1 MKNYKLIEEKY
12 LENEQSKALVLEHNK
27 TKAKVF
33 IMPNEDDN
41 KVFGIGFRTP
51 PKSSNGVC
59 HIIEHCVL
67 NGSKKYRTR
76 EPFMDMVKGSLN
88 TFLNAMTYPDKTIY
102 PVASRNDQDFRNL
115 TDLYLDAVFNPKV
128 KEDEKI
134 FKQEGWRYHLEDDK
148 LSYKGVVYNEM
159 RGSMSSLESQVYR
172 SIYKELQPDTIYAFN
187 SGGDPYQIP
196 SLSYGEFLDYYKEFY
211 HPTNSYIFLYG
222 NMDYEEYLDYIDRD
236 YLSNYEYRDVHSH
249 LEKQEYFGET
259 RYSVN
264 YLNTAKEMKPNEAFI
279 SYTTLLGDAED
290 SKIRILS
297 NLVSSILINNES
309 SPIKQRLMASGIL
322 DVIFSASQNTNQCSF
337 SLVAKNIN
345 PENRDEFV
353 NIIEEEL
360 EKIVVEGLDKDLVLA
375 ELNSYKFDLKEKG
388 GYPTKGIAY
397 FTNAFESWLYDQSPI
412 DAIDIEKDLQY
423 IENNLDLNLIENFI
437 KNNILNS
444 KHKSIVSHIPKQGLN
459 AQKDKEV
466 AELLEEKKNNLS
478 QVELEDLE
486 KSREEMEAF
495 QNRENTEE
503 EKATIPRL
511 AKSDVNTHLPRIDRK
526 VISKD
531 TYTIL
536 SHDLPTSGVDYID
549 LVFDIGH
556 INNPEEIMY
565 TNLLTTVLGQMDTE
579 NYTYSDLNKAV
590 YLRTGGISA
599 SVKTYKNYENDDFY
613 KKVKLST
620 KIFTENI
627 KEASD
632 LIKEILTKTKFDNL
646 NRLKEIILEIKAY
659 QEIGLYQSAHALMMT
674 RASSNHLAFFKYNE
688 YVNGI
693 DYMLFIK
700 ELAEKDPAEI
710 AEKLEDTYNKIFA
723 RNKLLVNVASTFENE
738 ELLGELENLAES
750 FENKIYEEKVFE
762 FTAKKK
768 SEGFSTSADV
778 NYVSYGNNLN
788 MDFDSKLI
796 VLNNLVSN
804 EYLYS
809 EIRAKGGAYGAG
821 MVARNVGNFAT
832 FSYRDPNLERTLDIY
847 RNIPTY
853 LENVKLSEKDLLPYI
868 IGAVGRIDPPLTEK
882 MKSNL
887 DMSLYISNDSI
898 ERIENDIENALNAD
912 MDYIKSQA
920 NNLRNLLD
928 TSSLAI
934 LGNKNTIEENKDLFD
949 EIIEL

>member
-264 YLNTAKEMKPNEAFI
+264 YLNTAKEMKTNEAFI

-353 NIIEEEL
+353 NIIQAANYTAIITD
-360 EKIVVEGLDKDLVLA
+360 KNGKTVEREWSNSNRFLNGKADKPEGINVIGGKTGTTQAAGYCLVML
-375 ELNSYKFDLKEKG
+375 S
-388 GYPTKGIAY
+388 
-397 FTNAFESWLYDQSPI
+397 
-412 DAIDIEKDLQY
+412 
-423 IENNLDLNLIENFI
+423 
-437 KNNILNS
+437 KNEQEQE
-444 KHKSIVSHIPKQGLN
+444 IVSVVLKAGGP
-459 AQKDKEV
+459 
-466 AELLEEKKNNLS
+466 S
-478 QVELEDLE
+478 DL
-486 KSREEMEAF
+486 
-495 QNRENTEE
+495 
-503 EKATIPRL
+503 
-511 AKSDVNTHLPRIDRK
+511 
-526 VISKD
+526 
-531 TYTIL
+531 Y
-536 SHDLPTSGVDYID
+536 
-549 LVFDIGH
+549 
-556 INNPEEIMY
+556 
-565 TNLLTTVLGQMDTE
+565 LLT
-579 NYTYSDLNKAV
+579 
-590 YLRTGGISA
+590 R
-599 SVKTYKNYENDDFY
+599 
-613 KKVKLST
+613 
-620 KIFTENI
+620 
-627 KEASD
+627 
-632 LIKEILTKTKFDNL
+632 EIL
-646 NRLKEIILEIKAY
+646 
-659 QEIGLYQSAHALMMT
+659 QE
-674 RASSNHLAFFKYNE
+674 F
-688 YVNGI
+688 
-693 DYMLFIK
+693 
-700 ELAEKDPAEI
+700 
-710 AEKLEDTYNKIFA
+710 
-723 RNKLLVNVASTFENE
+723 
-738 ELLGELENLAES
+738 
-750 FENKIYEEKVFE
+750 
-762 FTAKKK
+762 
-768 SEGFSTSADV
+768 
-778 NYVSYGNNLN
+778 NN
-788 MDFDSKLI
+788 
-796 VLNNLVSN
+796 
-804 EYLYS
+804 
-809 EIRAKGGAYGAG
+809 
-821 MVARNVGNFAT
+821 
-832 FSYRDPNLERTLDIY
+832 
-847 RNIPTY
+847 
-853 LENVKLSEKDLLPYI
+853 
-868 IGAVGRIDPPLTEK
+868 
-882 MKSNL
+882 
-887 DMSLYISNDSI
+887 
-898 ERIENDIENALNAD
+898 
-912 MDYIKSQA
+912 
-920 NNLRNLLD
+920 
-928 TSSLAI
+928 
-934 LGNKNTIEENKDLFD
+934 
-949 EIIEL
+949 